1 MSNFEYLLL
10 FATDKR
16 NWKKSKK
23 SFEIRNYMSSKN
35 NSQKNPPYN
44 NNSNN
49 TIFGSKRYGK
59 KNYGCP
65 QSALFCRMLAQD
77 IFFLL
82 SLLSLP
88 TNHGIYIRT
97 VSSERIF
104 FAFHNW
110 FKQVYGHLGRAT
122 CTVHWIWVP
131 QVESFYSVKY
141 WSSIILSNVRQ
152 IISVMKTKTLV
163 IFQK

>member
-77 IFFLL
+77 FFFFFLSFHYPQITVYIYIFGQWALSAYFLL
-82 SLLSLP
+82 SITGLNKFMGILAEQHAQYIEFESHKLSP
-88 TNHGIYIRT
+88 STPSNIDR
-97 VSSERIF
+97 
-104 FAFHNW
+104 
-110 FKQVYGHLGRAT
+110 Q
-122 CTVHWIWVP
+122 
-131 QVESFYSVKY
+131 
-141 WSSIILSNVRQ
+141 LSCQMFVR
-152 IISVMKTKTLV
+152 
-163 IFQK
+163 